1 MGASTVTSTGA
12 INIAPGNSSNYK
24 SVIWASF
31 DSGANNVIFD
41 VNNVDASKMMI
52 LYAGH
57 STLINR
63 IWIGTSDSRSSG
75 ALVAA
80 ARYPY
85 SAAELGRM
93 KIQTTVET
101 DGALRSRF
109 RSTVAA
115 DTEVFA
121 VFALGPFETARFK
134 DSEGHINVCR
144 GVTPAGGVSQSS
156 NEQYVAA
163 ILIP

>member
-1 MGASTVTSTGA
+1 MAASTAGTTGA
-12 INIAPGNSSNYK
+12 LNLAPGNSSNYK

-41 VNNVDASKMMI
+41 MNRIDASKMVI

-57 STLINR
+57 STLVNT

-75 ALVAA
+75 SLVAA

-93 KIQTTVET
+93 KVQTTVET

-121 VFALGPFETARFK
+121 LFALGPFETARFK

-144 GVTPAGGVSQSS
+144 GITTGGGVSQSS